1 MPTFSVTLTPALA
14 HRPLRVEYRASSGIM
29 AYFFAVGATATLAL
43 PTLFFHPVG
52 IYHRTGSGIVAD
64 GSAASA
70 LPAATSADLISF

>member
-1 MPTFSVTLTPALA
+1 
-14 HRPLRVEYRASSGIM
+14 M